1 MSGFVIVGAS
11 LAGAKAA
18 EALRDQ
24 GYEGALT
31 LIGTEPDRPYA
42 RPELSKGYLAG
53 KTEREKVFVHDADWY
68 AEHDVDLRLGVTATA
83 IDRAA
88 HRVDLADGSSIDY
101 AKLLI
106 ATGAR
111 SRQLPCR
118 GPTRR
123 PSSTCGRSPS
133 PKQIADRLATAKKLV
148 VIGAGWI
155 GLEVT
160 AAARDAG
167 VEVTVVESAELPLL
181 RVLGPELAEVFA
193 GLHREHGVDFR
204 FGATVA
210 AITETGIQL
219 ADGTDIAGD
228 AVLIAIG
235 AAPNVELAEAA
246 GLTVDNGIV
255 VDDALAQQRPRH
267 LRDR

>member
-1 MSGFVIVGAS
+1 M
-11 LAGAKAA
+11 
-18 EALRDQ
+18 
-24 GYEGALT
+24 
-31 LIGTEPDRPYA
+31 
-42 RPELSKGYLAG
+42 
-53 KTEREKVFVHDADWY
+53 
-68 AEHDVDLRLGVTATA
+68 RLGVTATA

-88 HRVDLADGSSIDY
+88 HRVELSDGSSVDY
-101 AKLLI
+101 TKLLI

-111 SRQLPCR
+111 SRQLPVPGADAPPVYYLR
-118 GPTRR
+118 TISESKR
-123 PSSTCGRSPS
+123 
-133 PKQIADRLATAKKLV
+133 IAERLATAKKLV

-160 AAARDAG
+160 AAARNAG

-219 ADGTDIAGD
+219 ADGTEIAGD

-235 AAPNVELAEAA
+235 AAPNVELAEGA
-246 GLTVDNGIV
+246 GLDVDNGIV
-255 VDDALAQQRPRH
+255 VDDALRTSDPDIFAAGDVASALNPFYGKHIRVEHWANALNQPPTAAAAMLGAPASYTELPYFFTDQYDLGMEYIGYVEPDG
-267 LRDR
+267 L